1 MATTE
6 RLAPSA
12 DRALSFGV
20 TSRNARGQVVRLD
33 TSLNAILSAHAY
45 PPELATLLA
54 EALLL
59 TALLGATLRPDAKA
73 GASGDAGQMTLQ
85 AQSNGPVDLL
95 VCDYHAGALR
105 GYLRF
110 DARRFGNL
118 LASGKPLDLPA
129 LFGQGHLAIT
139 LDPTSTAERYQG
151 IVALEGASLTDAAT
165 DYFAQSEQ
173 LPTLIK
179 LAVAAPDAEKGTGWL
194 AGGLLV
200 QHLARAE
207 TGGERLSQAPLHPD
221 WQHVAILA
229 GTTTDAELL
238 DATLPEEALLWRLFN
253 EDKTRVTPVPTPV
266 RGCRCSLAHIAEV
279 LGRFPEDE
287 RVQMRGP
294 DGIIGV
300 DCAFC
305 AKHFAIHA

>member
-1 MATTE
+1 MSAAE
-6 RLAPSA
+6 SVAPSA
-12 DRALSFGV
+12 DRALAFSVPG
-20 TSRNARGQVVRLD
+20 RAARGQVVRLD
-33 TSLNAILSAHAY
+33 TSLNAILAAHDY
-45 PPELATLLA
+45 PPELAKLLA

-73 GASGDAGQMTLQ
+73 GATGDAGQMTLQ
-85 AQSNGPVDLL
+85 VQSNGPVDLL

-110 DARRFGNL
+110 DPRWFGIV
-118 LASGKPLDLPA
+118 LASGKPLDLPT

-179 LAVAAPDAEKGTGWL
+179 LAVSPPDAAAARGWM

-200 QHLARAE
+200 QHLARSE
-207 TGGERLSQAPLHPD
+207 TGGERLSVAPVHPD

-238 DATLPEEALLWRLFN
+238 DPTLPEESLLWRLFN
-253 EDKTRVTPVPTPV
+253 EDETRVSPVPTPV
-266 RGCRCSLAHIAEV
+266 RGCRCSMAHIAEV
-279 LGRFPEDE
+279 LGRFPETE
-287 RVQMRGP
+287 RIEMRGP
-294 DGIIGV
+294 DGVIGV

-305 AKHFAIHA
+305 ARHFAIQA